1 MAGDTVVVMG
11 AGGIGHDVAEFLV
24 TGSAEVH
31 NADTFCETWGVD
43 PEFAASGAL
52 VGDPLA
58 PTPSRRKV
66 VMLQRKTSKPGA
78 GLGVS
83 TGWILRNALRKHGV
97 EALGGVVY
105 DRIDDAGLHILMD
118 GKPEVIAADTIVL
131 CTGQEPERA
140 LAAALAARGV
150 TVTMIGGAKEA
161 AELDALRAIDEGV
174 RLAQSL

>member
-1 MAGDTVVVMG
+1 
-11 AGGIGHDVAEFLV
+11 
-24 TGSAEVH
+24 
-31 NADTFCETWGVD
+31 
-43 PEFAASGAL
+43 
-52 VGDPLA
+52 
-58 PTPSRRKV
+58 
-66 VMLQRKTSKPGA
+66 MLQRKAAKPGA

-97 EALGGVVY
+97 EAMGGVTY
-105 DRIDDAGLHILMD
+105 DRIDDAGLHILTDESPM
-118 GKPEVIAADTIVL
+118 IISADTIVL

-140 LAAALAARGV
+140 LAEELAARGV

>member
-1 MAGDTVVVMG
+1 
-11 AGGIGHDVAEFLV
+11 
-24 TGSAEVH
+24 
-31 NADTFCETWGVD
+31 
-43 PEFAASGAL
+43 
-52 VGDPLA
+52 
-58 PTPSRRKV
+58 
-66 VMLQRKTSKPGA
+66 MLQRKTSKPGA

-97 EALGGVVY
+97 EAIGGVVY
-105 DRIDDAGLHILMD
+105 ERIDDAGLHILVG
-118 GKPEVIAADTIVL
+118 GKSKVIAADTIVL

-140 LAAALAARGV
+140 LADELAARGV